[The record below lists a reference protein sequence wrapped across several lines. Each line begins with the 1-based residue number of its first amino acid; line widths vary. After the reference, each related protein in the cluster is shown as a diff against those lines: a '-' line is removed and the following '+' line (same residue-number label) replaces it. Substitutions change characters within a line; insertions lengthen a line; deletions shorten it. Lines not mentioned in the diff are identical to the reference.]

1 MKEGIDSDF
10 DSDGADEMMMALRA
24 KRIAEMKVEQEEML
38 ENKAKGHGQYTEI
51 NESEFLPNV
60 TKSKFCVVHFYHPDF
75 ERCKIVDH
83 HLKII
88 SQQHPEAKFMTM
100 NAEKSPFFV
109 QKLQV

>member
-1 MKEGIDSDF
+1 
-10 DSDGADEMMMALRA
+10 
-24 KRIAEMKVEQEEML
+24 ML

-51 NESEFLPNV
+51 LESEFLPNV
-60 TKSKFCVVHFYHPDF
+60 TQSKFCVVHFYHPDF

-88 SQQHPEAKFMTM
+88 SAQHPEAKFMTM
-100 NAEKSPFFV
+100 NAEKAPFFV